1 MINFYI
7 LILIIYFSNCFE
19 IFENV
24 TPKDLISEFDN
35 TTDYQLYSFDKE
47 LYDNFITR
55 LENISDTFSLSTY
68 IYYIKNVTKEY
79 DEIPYLNKFM
89 DEFVSLLNLTKE
101 EFENSFITV
110 ISINNKN
117 LGMYIGKTYEQKFTK
132 KNKKNVQKLK
142 DYVKAELI
150 DIKNF
155 STPIEILIKNLEN
168 GLNGKDLEPG
178 KNYKLLI
185 YILICVA
192 LVLIIITIICCCCC
206 SCCICCCCNDKKTIS
221 YKSTKPLLN
230 SFN

>member
-1 MINFYI
+1 MIYFYI

-24 TPKDLISEFDN
+24 TPKDLISEFDY
-35 TTDYQLYSFDKE
+35 TQDYQLYSFDKE
-47 LYDNFITR
+47 LYDNFTTR
-55 LENISDTFSLSTY
+55 LQNISDIFYLSTY
-68 IYYIKNVTKEY
+68 IYYIKNVTKDY

-110 ISINNKN
+110 ISIYNKN
-117 LGMYIGKTYEQKFTK
+117 LGIYIGKTYKQKFTK
-132 KNKKNVQKLK
+132 KNKNNVDILK

-168 GLNGKDLEPG
+168 GLNEKDLEPG
-178 KNYKLLI
+178 KNYKKLI
-185 YILICVA
+185 FILICVA
-192 LVLIIITIICCCCC
+192 VGLIIIAIICCCCC
-206 SCCICCCCNDKKTIS
+206 SCCICCCNNKKKNYI
-221 YKSTKPLLN
+221 
-230 SFN
+230 